1 MTAVQIAFIKAQRK
15 RAARAANEAMRDR
28 LYLKNQD
35 VIVWSFPARFRGLL
49 LLVFF
54 TFTHEPQVTDQ

>member
-1 MTAVQIAFIKAQRK
+1 MTNSNKMTAVQIAFIKAQRK

-35 VIVWSFPARFRGLL
+35 VIV
-49 LLVFF
+49 
-54 TFTHEPQVTDQ
+54 